1 MKKIVTLLVIFCLT
15 QFSFAQS
22 CALYSIKYTGS
33 VSVKS
38 LKIEKIKLP
47 LIDFLHKQKPC
58 DLKITHIET
67 SIVNNQFEIILGS
80 PYGLT
85 FNNSEKLMSFYKS
98 LNENLPIILVVL
110 DKGNKKEIAT
120 TLDWNHIKIE
130 KSTQEGFPRL
140 FEIHLNQIEL

>member
-1 MKKIVTLLVIFCLT
+1 MKKAIILLAIVFLT
-15 QFSFAQS
+15 QFSFGQS

-33 VSVKS
+33 VSSKS

-47 LIDFLHKQKPC
+47 LIHFLHKQKPSN
-58 DLKITHIET
+58 LKITHVET
-67 SIVNNQFEIILGS
+67 IVTNNQFEIILGS

-140 FEIHLNQIEL
+140 FEIHLNQIAL